1 MHNINH
7 LSPPPIEGEG
17 QCKDNKN
24 DLRRVV
30 LITGASSGIGE
41 TCAVNLS
48 SEYRLILA
56 GRNRQKLEET
66 REKCFNK
73 DSHLIW
79 CCDLTTEIDNIS
91 SSLIGVLKKHNI
103 VVSAFVH
110 CAGISKICPFK
121 SVPKSYQNEIFNVN
135 FFSAVEIIQSLL
147 KRVNQNAL
155 ENIVLI
161 SSVSSVRA
169 DKGNS
174 IYAASKGAINALVT
188 TLASELAPSVRVN
201 AIAPGTTST
210 PMSSEFIARNGDTLN
225 NLIPLGIGRT
235 EDIANM
241 TVFLISKNARWITG
255 QTIFID
261 GGLTIIGV

>member
-1 MHNINH
+1 MV
-7 LSPPPIEGEG
+7 E
-17 QCKDNKN
+17 QVKNK
-24 DLRRVV
+24 RYT
-30 LITGASSGIGE
+30 LITGASSGIGAE
-41 TCAVNLS
+41 CAIQLS
-48 SEYRLILA
+48 KDRNIILA
-56 GRNRQKLEET
+56 GSNEQRLQET
-66 REKCFNK
+66 LSRCAEPER
-73 DSHLIW
+73 HIIW
-79 CCDLTTEIDNIS
+79 QCDFAAEQAAIAKQLTT
-91 SSLIGVLKKHNI
+91 LIQMNEI
-103 VVSAFVH
+103 VVDEYVH

-135 FFSAVEIIQSLL
+135 FFSAVEIMQSLL

-225 NLIPLGIGRT
+225 NLIPLGIGRV
-235 EDIANM
+235 EDIANF
-241 TVFLISKNARWITG
+241 VEYLISEKAKWITG
-255 QTIFID
+255 QTIFVD
-261 GGLTIIGV
+261 GGLTTIGV